1 MATWSP
7 SRLVATGRSINIA
20 PGQVDLDDLELD
32 EPELLELDEPEL
44 LELDESELEAVSLDP
59 VPEDPAEPPC
69 VPFQASRALFLPV
82 SSGEALRRVRFLA
95 LPLQMLRR

>member
-7 SRLVATGRSINIA
+7 SRLVSTGRSINIA
-20 PGQVDLDDLELD
+20 PRQVDLDDLELGAPEYVP
-32 EPELLELDEPEL
+32 EPELLELELEDESMDP
-44 LELDESELEAVSLDP
+44 LDEEP
-59 VPEDPAEPPC
+59 PEPPC